1 MTTDATHAQQL
12 AQPRAEVAEIEAAMR
27 AAVQDAVLLH
37 KRAGLPMA
45 TWQNGQVVWIPADQ
59 IPHEASDYRL

>member
-12 AQPRAEVAEIEAAMR
+12 AQLRAEVAEIEAAMQ
-27 AAVQDAVLLH
+27 AAVQDAILLH
-37 KRAGLPMA
+37 KRAGAPMV

-59 IPHEASDYRL
+59 ILAERPDE